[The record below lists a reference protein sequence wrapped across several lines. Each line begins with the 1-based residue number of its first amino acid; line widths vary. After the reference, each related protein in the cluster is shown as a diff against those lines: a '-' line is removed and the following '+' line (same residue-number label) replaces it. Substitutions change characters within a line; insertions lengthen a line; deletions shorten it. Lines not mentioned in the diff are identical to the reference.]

1 MYTLNVTTGNFAK
14 GGESRVFCGD
24 RGQFGGRREQNVEKM
39 NIFLSLGLLICK
51 MGIFE
56 LGS

>member
-1 MYTLNVTTGNFAK
+1 MYTLNVTTGNCAK
-14 GGESRVFCGD
+14 GGESGVFCGD

-39 NIFLSLGLLICK
+39 NTFLLLGLLICK
-51 MGIFE
+51 MGIME